1 MKRTADDTTIS
12 PLIQSCNV
20 GWYADYMPDY
30 MEGNEATCDWWAGLV
45 MLTHTG
51 QGTIDITQH
60 SIDRVKEDYL

>member
-1 MKRTADDTTIS
+1 M
-12 PLIQSCNV
+12 